1 MDTTRGRFQM
11 HVKIYLELKFTVEK
25 VKESINS
32 QIKVV
37 NACTNMRIRISPF
50 LRTKKQSGLR
60 LVNVSPDLKM
70 PTILQMCIK
79 NRVCALQV
87 CNDKV

>member
-1 MDTTRGRFQM
+1 MDTTRGKFQM

-37 NACTNMRIRISPF
+37 NACTNTRIRISPF
-50 LRTKKQSGLR
+50 LRTKKQSATACECLAR
-60 LVNVSPDLKM
+60 FEKAN
-70 PTILQMCIK
+70 
-79 NRVCALQV
+79 NCADV
-87 CNDKV
+87 Y